1 MKANFNNKV
10 MMNNGLK
17 VIGSGV
23 RLINGACNAFQI
35 ATSIIIVADM
45 GCRIVK
51 YIDNKR
57 KQAKLQTEVVDGV
70 KTEDIETTE
79 E

>member
-1 MKANFNNKV
+1 MKANFNNE
-10 MMNNGLK
+10 

-23 RLINGACNAFQI
+23 KLINGVNNAFQI

-51 YIDNKR
+51 YIDKKR
-57 KQAKLQTEVVDGV
+57 KQAKNVE
-70 KTEDIETTE
+70 TEDIETTE
-79 E
+79 EK